1 MSAGRLRI
9 FAYATEPNARLYRA
23 VLGAFVAA
31 KERFRLHLRPS
42 EVLEALRETPLA
54 DESVDLDSVDAA
66 LRQLSSPDWGN
77 LESHPDTALV
87 ATVEEFY
94 RPRFL
99 YRLTQRG
106 AAAEQALALFESL
119 STQRGAL
126 QTAALADIRGL
137 LEELAQL
144 CAASEPDAGK
154 AYLTLEAL
162 CSRFAQLTDQAQT
175 FLSSLQRAIDLHG
188 ASLESFVAY
197 KERLIDYLER
207 FINELLLSR
216 LEIAEQVARIEASGI
231 ERALALAAARQLADA
246 LDPSADEQASVY
258 AVWKRR
264 WSGLREWFAGDL
276 GMRSQA
282 EELRR
287 HALAAIPAL
296 LSALAGLHDR
306 RTRKVDRSADLRT
319 LARWFAAAPT
329 EADAHRLWR
338 VAFGLHAARHLRI
351 DAETLAA
358 RDQQPVPAGTSFRE
372 APPVRVAP
380 RLRSHG
386 RILRSGRPATVIDRS
401 ADKERLRASAEAEA
415 AELLEAQQ
423 RLARGERLR
432 LSELSQRGRLDATE
446 FRVLLELLGEA
457 LATRTPDG
465 RYVETTSSD
474 GLLVVRLEPTE
485 DAAEAVLETTL
496 GTLRG
501 PDHFI
506 TIASALGTGAGP

>member
-1 MSAGRLRI
+1 MSVARLRI

-31 KERFRLHLRPS
+31 KERFRLHLRPA
-42 EVLEALRETPLA
+42 EVFAALRETPLHG
-54 DESVDLDSVDAA
+54 EPIELDAIEAA

-77 LESHPDTALV
+77 LESHPDTSLV

-106 AAAEQALALFESL
+106 AAAEQALALFETL
-119 STQRGAL
+119 SAQRGAL

-137 LEELAQL
+137 LAELAQL
-144 CAASEPDAGK
+144 CACSEPDPGK
-154 AYLTLEAL
+154 LYLTLEAL
-162 CSRFAQLTDQAQT
+162 CGRFAQLTDQAQT

-207 FINELLLSR
+207 FIHELLLSR
-216 LEIAEQVARIEASGI
+216 LEIAEQIAQIETTGI
-231 ERALALAAARQLADA
+231 ERALKLISDRQLADA
-246 LDPSADEQASVY
+246 LNPSEEEMLAAH
-258 AVWKRR
+258 AVWQRR

-319 LARWFAAAPT
+319 LARWFATAPT

-338 VAFGLHAARHLRI
+338 AAFGLHPARHLRI
-351 DAETLAA
+351 DADTLQA
-358 RDQQPVPAGTSFRE
+358 RDQAPVPASTSFRD
-372 APPVRVAP
+372 APPLRIAP

-386 RILRSGRPATVIDRS
+386 RVQRPGRPATVVDRT
-401 ADKERLRASAEAEA
+401 AAKERLRLSAEQEA
-415 AELLEAQQ
+415 AELLEAQR
-423 RLARGERLR
+423 RLASGERLR
-432 LSELSQRGRLDATE
+432 LSDLSQRGPIGTVE

-457 LATRTPDG
+457 LATRLPDG
-465 RYVETTSSD
+465 QYIETTSSD
-474 GLLVVRLEPTE
+474 GLLIVRLEPVA
-485 DAAEAVLETTL
+485 DASQAIIETSL
-496 GTLRG
+496 GTLCG

-506 TIASALGTGAGP
+506 TIASALGAGGTS